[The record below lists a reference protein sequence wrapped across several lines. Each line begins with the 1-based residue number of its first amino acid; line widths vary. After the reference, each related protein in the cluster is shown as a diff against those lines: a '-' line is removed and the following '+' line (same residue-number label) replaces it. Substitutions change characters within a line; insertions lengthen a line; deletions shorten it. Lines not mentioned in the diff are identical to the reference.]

1 MDSHQIFT
9 NRRPQMT
16 TRRKNKLLLFV
27 AWLMF
32 SGLSAQRIPEY
43 NDFINNVKTYHPL
56 AVRANNIKAKGDWL
70 FKSAQG
76 GYDPLVS
83 VEYENKNF
91 DSKTYYSTLLT
102 KLKQPI
108 YTSQY
113 ITTGYEYGSGYY
125 LNPEFKTPSYGLP
138 YIGVEASLLQGLVI
152 DKRRTELLKAKGYRS
167 YYEADRNIL
176 LNDLMYNASLTYFDW
191 LYSNREISI
200 QRYFLQLAQDR
211 YSGIRALADLGEKAI
226 ADTIEASIL
235 YRSRDLDLRGAELEY
250 RKRSISLTML
260 NWSNEGPMNM
270 IGENRVKDSLEYYC
284 YKALLAWGYRA
295 KGSNNSNPLI
305 TKYETTDNILKAD
318 LRYKAELIKPKLD
331 VKYNFLFNTNAAG
344 STVADI
350 SNYRVAVNF
359 SMPLLLRTSRS
370 DYQVARLERTNNQ
383 QELQNKKNEISQKL
397 SLTEQNLEL
406 LKEQINN
413 AETNARYS
421 QLLLDAEKLKYEHGE
436 SSLFL
441 INTRESKLLETE
453 LKLAEYRLK
462 FLRSYFEY
470 IYLVGNMEYSL

>member
-1 MDSHQIFT
+1 
-9 NRRPQMT
+9 MT
-16 TRRKNKLLLFV
+16 TRRKSKLLFFV
-27 AWLMF
+27 AWF
-32 SGLSAQRIPEY
+32 FAYGLAAQRIPEY

-70 FKSAQG
+70 FRSAQG

-102 KLKQPI
+102 KVKQPI

-125 LNPEFKTPSYGLP
+125 LNPEFKTAAYGLP
-138 YIGVEASLLQGLVI
+138 YIGVEASLLQGLVT
-152 DKRRTELLKAKGYRS
+152 DKRRTELIKAKGYKT
-167 YYEADRNIL
+167 YYDADRNIL
-176 LNDLMYNASLTYFDW
+176 LNDLMYSATLTYFDW
-191 LYSNREISI
+191 LYSNREIGI
-200 QRYFLQLAQDR
+200 QRYFLRLAEDR
-211 YSGIRALADLGEKAI
+211 YNGIKALADLGEKAT

-235 YRSRDLDLRGAELEY
+235 YRGRSLDLRSAELEY
-250 RKRSISLTML
+250 SKRSVSLKML
-260 NWSNEGPMNM
+260 NWSSDGPMTV
-270 IGENRVKDSLEYYC
+270 ISESRIKDSLEYYC
-284 YKALLAWGYRA
+284 YKALMAWGYQP
-295 KGSNNSNPLI
+295 KGNATTNPLL
-305 TKYETTDNILKAD
+305 TKYESTDHILKAD

-331 VKYNFLFNTNAAG
+331 VKYNFLFNTNGAG
-344 STVADI
+344 SAVADI

-370 DYQVARLERTNNQ
+370 DYQLARLERTNNQ
-383 QELQNKKNEISQKL
+383 QELQNKTNEISQKL
-397 SLTEQNLEL
+397 SLTAQNLDL
-406 LKEQINN
+406 LKEQIQN

-470 IYLVGNMEYSL
+470 IYLVGNMEYTL